1 MAIPPLYRS
10 RSVYHFLT
18 ITNLPGVLDH
28 GLLSKHEL
36 QRRRLP
42 AVSIAYDT
50 IQSRRSRMHV
60 PCGPGGGVH
69 DYVPFYFCRRSPM
82 LHAVVEQGYAEQHDI
97 IYLRCPITL
106 LEQYRCVFTNASANT
121 NVAPQ
126 FFEHPNDLD
135 AIDWDAVETWRW
147 GSKYDVTGELPVR
160 QAKQAELLV
169 HRRVDPS
176 AIAEIV
182 VWNEDVAERVRG
194 MYARRNM
201 QTPPISFG
209 FTEYYFLNDDGTSSI
224 TVRASDHRKGLED
237 PIERQ
242 DDFMLGDGVTSLPP
256 DSEPDFGALIR
267 AYEVEI
273 AGTVALQEPDISE
286 SFPMHSALPAYSLSR
301 NSNHQPPSRV
311 LQSERMYESHT
322 PHPYE
327 EVLYRRCHETT
338 RYVKEHLNQGREP
351 RYRFL
356 VHLMQALRNDFGCL
370 PETRA
375 LRGLHIQVGAHRMNV
390 DEHTQRVVAA
400 LVQQASYV
408 ALSPGDQVIVEVAA
422 QLHSVG
428 YGVRTVGRPP
438 TWPEQMATL
447 QGLVLVQRIL
457 TEEIADLKSRSAR
470 LIPRLVCY
478 HDLLGGI
485 IAGQRRIDELVRASA
500 SRETLDLLI
509 LVGTAK
515 MVGTDPTWKQYNA
528 SAVEFVRKRAAAKL

>member
-1 MAIPPLYRS
+1 MAIPPFYRS

-18 ITNLPGVLDH
+18 ITNFPGVLEH
-28 GLLSKHEL
+28 GLLAKNEL

-50 IQSRRSRMHV
+50 IQSRRSRMRV
-60 PCGPGGGVH
+60 PCGPRGVVH

-82 LHAVVEQGYAEQHDI
+82 LHAVVEQGYAEQRDI

-106 LEQYRCVFTNASANT
+106 LDQYHCVFTNASANT

-126 FFEHPNDLD
+126 FFEQPNDLD

-147 GSKYDVTGELPVR
+147 SSKYDAPGELPVR

-194 MYARRNM
+194 MYAQRNM
-201 QTPPISFG
+201 QPPPISFG

-224 TVRASDHRKGLED
+224 AVQASDHRRGLED
-237 PIERQ
+237 RTETE
-242 DDFMLGDGVTSLPP
+242 DDFMFWDAVTSLPP
-256 DSEPDFGALIR
+256 DSDSDFAALIS

-273 AGTVALQEPDISE
+273 EGTAALQEPEISE
-286 SFPMHSALPAYSLSR
+286 SFPTHSAPLAHSLSEDF
-301 NSNHQPPSRV
+301 NPQPPVRM
-311 LQSERMYESHT
+311 LQSERMYELHT

-338 RYVKEHLNQGREP
+338 RYVKEHLNQGRTP

-375 LRGLHIQVGAHRMNV
+375 LRGLHIQVGEHRMNV
-390 DEHTQRVVAA
+390 DEHTRCVVAA

-408 ALSPGDQVIVEVAA
+408 ALSPGDKVIVEVAA
-422 QLHSVG
+422 QLHGIG
-428 YGVRTVGRPP
+428 YGVRTVGRPDE
-438 TWPEQMATL
+438 WPEHMATL

-457 TEEIADLKSRSAR
+457 TQEITDLKSMSAR

-509 LVGTAK
+509 LLGTAK

-528 SAVEFVRKRAAAKL
+528 SAVEFIRRRAAAKL